1 VEVDFSH
8 FGAKGVGYA
17 RHRSRLK
24 EVIRVRTLPTQMVQ
38 ALAPFAPLFSRRVFG
53 HVQVL
58 VAGAILAPGKRTVA
72 SALRAMGLDQ
82 QKRFHR
88 YHRVLSRARWS
99 SLEVARVLLGLL
111 VEAFVPEGSP
121 LVVGIDE
128 TLERRYGK
136 KISARG
142 VYRDPVRS
150 THETFVKSSGLR
162 WVCAMVLV
170 EIPWASRVW
179 ALPFL
184 SVLAPSER
192 YAARRGK
199 RHKKITERAW
209 QLLLVLRR
217 WYPER
222 EIVAV
227 ADRAYASLELLD
239 RCGKLTDP
247 ITFVTRLRLDA
258 ALYEPA
264 PPRRPGQ
271 IGRPRIKGERLPNLS
286 AVAEDPKTDWEPT
299 EIANWYGSEERT
311 VEIASQ
317 TAVWY
322 STGLPTVPIRWVLIR
337 DPEGG
342 FEPQALLCT
351 DLDADPEQVVGWYVM
366 RWQLEVTFQE
376 SRRHLGFETQRQWTE
391 LAIRRTTPALL
402 GLFSLVTLF
411 AHRRM
416 VRAAGAFRRAAWY
429 HKAHPTFA
437 DALALVRKELWAQE
451 EQTFRGSSAQ
461 TDTVKVPRAFM
472 ERLTEA
478 VCYAA

>member
-1 VEVDFSH
+1 
-8 FGAKGVGYA
+8 
-17 RHRSRLK
+17 
-24 EVIRVRTLPTQMVQ
+24 
-38 ALAPFAPLFSRRVFG
+38 LAPFAPLFSRCVFR

-72 SALRAMGLDQ
+72 SALRAMGLGQ
-82 QKRFHR
+82 EKRFHR

-99 SLEVARVLLGLL
+99 SREVARVLLGLL
-111 VEAFVPEGSP
+111 VEAFVPEGGP

-128 TLERRYGK
+128 TLERRYGR

-150 THETFVKSSGLR
+150 THQTFVKSSGLR

-170 EIPWASRVW
+170 EIPWACRVW

-192 YAARRGK
+192 YAAKRGK
-199 RHKKITERAW
+199 RHKKITEWAW
-209 QLLLVLRR
+209 QMLLQVRR
-217 WYPER
+217 WYPKR

-227 ADRAYASLELLD
+227 ADRAYASLKLLD
-239 RCGKLTDP
+239 RCRGLRRP
-247 ITFVTRLRLDA
+247 IAFITRLRLDA

-264 PPRRPGQ
+264 PPRRQGQ
-271 IGRPRIKGERLPNLS
+271 RGRPRIKGERLPNLS
-286 AVAEDPKTDWEPT
+286 EVAQDPRTVWEST
-299 EIANWYGSEERT
+299 KIANWYGSEDCT
-311 VEIASQ
+311 VEIASA

-322 STGLPTVPIRWVLIR
+322 STGLPAVPIRWVLIR

-351 DLDADPEQVVGWYVM
+351 DLDADPERIVRWFVM
-366 RWQLEVTFQE
+366 RWQLEVSFQE
-376 SRRHLGFETQRQWTE
+376 ARRHLGFETQRQWTE

-402 GLFSLVTLF
+402 GLFSVVTLF

-416 VRAAGAFRRAAWY
+416 VRAAGAFRQAAWY
-429 HKAHPTFA
+429 HKRHPTFA
-437 DALALVRKELWAQE
+437 DALAMVRKELWASA
-451 EQTFRGSSAQ
+451 TFYGSPAQ
-461 TDTVKVPRAFM
+461 TDTVKVPRAFV
-472 ERLTEA
+472 ERLTDA